1 MPRTPSSFRS
11 EAVWFPSCSTG
22 IRRLRFSE
30 VVVLKANKLVKWA
43 ELYFLHSLFLI
54 FVCLKVKLLCQ
65 LFFIYLLLLMLL
77 TTPQKTNRNVV
88 FIYICIYL
96 LMYLLEV
103 STTASKTN
111 CSSSC
116 LCALTGGLSYDGG
129 ASWCPAHWDQTT
141 ADRTGE
147 GAGLTG
153 CPQTWIPGVGG
164 SKLLLTFIKRLLRK
178 MIFCFCFSTNFRMNY
193 KIQRYSRLCVQ
204 FLETASDNFVSV
216 SPEWEESPGFWLSGE
231 WLTLHQQK
239 VCSYCIHGQHWTV
252 SEM

>member
-1 MPRTPSSFRS
+1 MD
-11 EAVWFPSCSTG
+11 
-22 IRRLRFSE
+22 
-30 VVVLKANKLVKWA
+30 VKQ
-43 ELYFLHSLFLI
+43 
-54 FVCLKVKLLCQ
+54 CQ
-65 LFFIYLLLLMLL
+65 LFFIYLLLLPLVLL
-77 TTPQKTNRNVV
+77 TTPPKNKQECC
-88 FIYICIYL
+88 FYL
-96 LMYLLEV
+96 YMYLLEV

-153 CPQTWIPGVGG
+153 CPQTWIPGVGW
-164 SKLLLTFIKRLLRK
+164 SKLWTFIKLLLRK
-178 MIFCFCFSTNFRMNY
+178 MIFCRMNY

-204 FLETASDNFVSV
+204 FLETAIDIKSDNFVSV
-216 SPEWEESPGFWLSGE
+216 SSEWEESPGFRLSGE

-239 VCSYCIHGQHWTV
+239 FCSYCIHGQHLTV

>member
-1 MPRTPSSFRS
+1 MSQ
-11 EAVWFPSCSTG
+11 
-22 IRRLRFSE
+22 
-30 VVVLKANKLVKWA
+30 VLLPTQF
-43 ELYFLHSLFLI
+43 FL
-54 FVCLKVKLLCQ
+54 FVCFKVKLLWMWNSVSC
-65 LFFIYLLLLMLL
+65 FLLPLMLL
-77 TTPQKTNRNVV
+77 TTPQKANRNVV

-103 STTASKTN
+103 STTSSKTN

-116 LCALTGGLSYDGG
+116 LCALSGGLSYDGG

-153 CPQTWIPGVGG
+153 CPQTWIPGLGR
-164 SKLLLTFIKRLLRK
+164 KLWTFVELLLRK
-178 MIFCFCFSTNFRMNY
+178 MIFCSCFSTNFRMNY

-204 FLETASDNFVSV
+204 FLETAIDIKSEDFVSV
-216 SPEWEESPGFWLSGE
+216 SSEWEESPGFWLSGE
-231 WLTLHQQK
+231 WLTLHQQIF
-239 VCSYCIHGQHWTV
+239 CSYCIHGQHLTV